1 MPYLI
6 VVHSVLLML
15 VQFLLLALQQNLK
28 QVITSDQ
35 VRIQV
40 LFGQNDAFTKYLLVH
55 HFLLY
60 LQDIRQALEG
70 FSEESTVWPCEDEPV
85 FQTREDVD
93 LLMGGFIED
102 ISDVSSVAVG
112 SIRAH

>member
-6 VVHSVLLML
+6 VVHSVLLVL
-15 VQFLLLALQQNLK
+15 VQFLLLALQQYLK

-40 LFGQNDAFTKYLLVH
+40 LFGKNDAFIKYLLVH

-60 LQDIRQALEG
+60 LQDLRQALEG
-70 FSEESTVWPCEDEPV
+70 FFEEPAVWPREDEPV
-85 FQTREDVD
+85 FQARKDVD

-112 SIRAH
+112 SIRPH